1 MATVIVVALLY
12 GLCIAASVSIAK
24 GNAVTLPD
32 GTVEEYS
39 TGMAVFLA
47 LLFGFFGPLIMAM
60 YVSQRMPDGTLK
72 VVALG
77 SNRSSARRR

>member
-1 MATVIVVALLY
+1 
-12 GLCIAASVSIAK
+12 
-24 GNAVTLPD
+24 
-32 GTVEEYS
+32 
-39 TGMAVFLA
+39 MAVFLA

>member
-1 MATVIVVALLY
+1 MATFIVLAGLY
-12 GLCIAASVSIAK
+12 ALCIACSVSIAK

-39 TGMAVFLA
+39 TGMAVFVSM
-47 LLFGFFGPLIMAM
+47 LFGFFGPLIMAM

-77 SNRSSARRR
+77 RNRSSARRR